1 MIVMKK
7 IKYNVIAAIV
17 VVAVNMTAC
26 NKLDEYNPS
35 GATADAVWTTPQGF
49 VTAVN
54 GAYAEQRAWYGK
66 EDGIFM
72 SESGTDLWFNRDKN
86 GYARQMTRYEGL
98 SANDG
103 NPNKAAWRDLWKTIN
118 LTNAGINRIGNA
130 GFTNIDEKNR
140 REGELRF
147 MRAFAY
153 WHIVETWGAVML
165 RTTET
170 QGPILTATR
179 SSIPEIYNL
188 ILSDLEFAATNL
200 PNEWGNEYS
209 RATKKSALGFLARAL
224 LSRAYYSTGGERTQ
238 FFQRARDV
246 AKEVIDRK
254 AEFKVQLMGNYANLW
269 LPANN
274 KKMGLAG
281 GEALYVIS
289 NSSDFTENYDNNGN
303 RLFHVFQAPYN
314 GKPGLVQ
321 SLEYGYENGRRL
333 MPTRSLLDFYNEQ
346 IDSRYYGSFQ
356 EVWIAN
362 TNYTWNSSAV
372 NTYKKDPSVV
382 GKTLQAGIDTA
393 LLMTKKSVNDAV
405 EKLKAYVV
413 VDRDEMYHPDGKI
426 KTGNNFV
433 NLIKYRD
440 PDRVAAKDQP
450 GYKDIIVMRLA
461 EMYLIAA
468 EAEHQLGNP
477 GEAAKMINV
486 LRTRAAIKSPVDYTA
501 AMQVSA
507 ADIND
512 DFILAERAREL
523 AGEHL
528 RWFDVKRVKN
538 GQNGAEGF
546 ASYIKR
552 MNPDI
557 TLVEDYHRLRPIP
570 IAEMTGLQNAEEFG
584 QNFGYN

>member
-7 IKYNVIAAIV
+7 FKYSVLTALAIAAVSI
-17 VVAVNMTAC
+17 TSC
-26 NKLDEYNPS
+26 NDLEEYNP
-35 GATADAVWTTPQGF
+35 GGFTADEVWSTPQGF
-49 VTAVN
+49 MTLVN

-118 LTNAGINRIGNA
+118 LTNAGIGRINDA
-130 GFTNIDEKNR
+130 GFTNVEEKNR

-165 RTTET
+165 RTTEIKE
-170 QGPILTATR
+170 PVLTATR
-179 SSIPEIYNL
+179 STIPEIYNL
-188 ILSDLEFAATNL
+188 ILSDLEFAVANL
-200 PNEWGNEYS
+200 PNDWGNEYS

-224 LSRAYYSTGGERTQ
+224 LSRSYYADGAERTQ
-238 FFQRARDV
+238 YFQRARDV
-246 AKEVIDRK
+246 AKEVINRQ
-254 AEFKVQLMGNYANLW
+254 AEFNVQLLPNYADLW
-269 LPANN
+269 LPQNN
-274 KKMGLAG
+274 KKMGKAG

-333 MPTRSLLDFYNEQ
+333 MPTRSLLDFYNEEM
-346 IDSRYYGSFQ
+346 DSRYYGSFQ

-362 TNYTWNSSAV
+362 TNYTWSASAV

-382 GKTLQAGIDTA
+382 GKTLRAGIDTA
-393 LLMTKKSVNDAV
+393 LVITKESVNDAV
-405 EKLKAYVV
+405 EKVKAYVV
-413 VDRDEMYHPDGKI
+413 IDRDEVYNPDGTI
-426 KTGNNFV
+426 KTGNNYV
-433 NLIKYRD
+433 NFIKYRD
-440 PDRVAAKDQP
+440 PDRALAKDQP

-468 EAEHQLGNP
+468 EAEYQLGNP

-486 LRTRAAIKSPVDYTA
+486 LRTRAAKKAPVDYTA

-507 ADIND
+507 ADINE

-528 RWFDVKRVKN
+528 RWFDVKRIKN
-538 GQNGAEGF
+538 GRNGSESF
-546 ASYIKR
+546 AAYIKR
-552 MNPDI
+552 MNPNI
-557 TLVEDYHRLRPIP
+557 TLVADYHRLRPIP
-570 IAEMTGLQNAEEFG
+570 IAEMTGLQNAAEFG
-584 QNFGYN
+584 QNPGYN